1 MYVCMYVCTLYVCVC
16 MYVHYMYVCVCESQ
30 LIIKNSHSSGF
41 DNYCLA
47 CDIIDYSKTDVLVA
61 AHGAGMYCMYVCTV
75 CIYVCMYV
83 CLRIR
88 NDERDVPSSRR
99 PCD

>member
-1 MYVCMYVCTLYVCVC
+1 MCVYVW
-16 MYVHYMYVCVCESQ
+16 Q

-61 AHGAGMYCMYVCTV
+61 AHGAGMY
-75 CIYVCMYV
+75 VCMYV
-83 CLRIR
+83 
-88 NDERDVPSSRR
+88 
-99 PCD
+99 